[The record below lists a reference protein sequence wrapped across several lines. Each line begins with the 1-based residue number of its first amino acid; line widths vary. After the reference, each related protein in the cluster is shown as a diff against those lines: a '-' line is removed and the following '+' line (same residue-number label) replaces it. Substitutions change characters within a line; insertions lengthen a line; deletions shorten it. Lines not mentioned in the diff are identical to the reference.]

1 MKIKIRWLVAI
12 ETIIILLLVAFI
24 IYSKM
29 NGPQIETNNNNP
41 SGLLSPRVYSGL
53 LKPKSFLI
61 VNFDP
66 LRVRLQEYIK
76 QQKLNVSIYVEN
88 LRNGAQMGINEDIG
102 LYPASL
108 NKLPIAILI
117 MDKIEKGSLSFDTL
131 IAINQTDNT
140 GSSSYFHQ
148 NKLTKASVRVLIEKM
163 LKDSDNTAF
172 YTLLRIIDKHDL
184 GTLLNYYSL
193 NPESTYIIPTIQDR
207 NVFTNFVN
215 S

>member
-12 ETIIILLLVAFI
+12 ETFIILLLVAEI
-24 IYSKM
+24 IYSKI
-29 NGPQIETNNNNP
+29 NEPQIEAKNNANP
-41 SGLLSPRVYSGL
+41 SGLLSLRVYSGL

-108 NKLPIAILI
+108 NKLPIAILV

-131 IAINQTDNT
+131 ISINQTDNT
-140 GSSSYFHQ
+140 DPSSYFRQ
-148 NKLTKASVRVLIEKM
+148 NKLTKASVRVLMEKM

-172 YTLLRIIDKHDL
+172 YTLLRIIDKRDL
-184 GTLLNYYSL
+184 ANAILAQMKR
-193 NPESTYIIPTIQDR
+193 I
-207 NVFTNFVN
+207 
-215 S
+215 